1 MQIGK
6 KSVLTTNYQECIQ
19 QDNPRD
25 KEIAIQSMD
34 LVYLEARSSIGL
46 LQTRLQQKNLAY
58 LSTVYESQIM
68 PRSQQ
73 RRWKTVFTGC
83 RNIELED
90 MREMVSMVV
99 NDKWNTRAWVLQEA
113 FASSGNMVLL
123 FPKPN
128 KVDVRGWMMICN
140 EASRSELA
148 IQLDTVQECIA
159 TCGQFIQPLL
169 MRALNAPSHEKRRPA
184 PPRRRRRGQEI
195 KKLDPDEARAT
206 LQRIQ
211 FFHTPEPNT
220 GSYFFILGSNKRR
233 TCSAA
238 VAVTYLRLRDLD
250 RVADKLAIVA
260 NLCDYHLRLNTTE
273 LEKTQPSLSVC
284 VLVLAVANGDFSLLI
299 PQIYRSRL
307 MKRIPSAYNVS
318 LHGLLHHL
326 SARIFVDRKMLPV
339 IPHRYNPEHTKFLNS
354 IATRPKS

>member
-1 MQIGK
+1 MHIRK
-6 KSVLTTNYQECIQ
+6 ESLLTTYDQECIQ

-34 LVYLEARSSIGL
+34 LVYLKARSSIGL
-46 LQTRLQQKNLAY
+46 LQTRLQQKHLEY
-58 LSTVYESQIM
+58 LSTVYESRIM

-73 RRWKTVFTGC
+73 RRGKPVFTGC
-83 RNIELED
+83 RNIELEV
-90 MREMVSMVV
+90 MRETVSMVV

-123 FPKPN
+123 FPKAD

-159 TCGQFIQPLL
+159 ACGQIVQPLL
-169 MRALNAPSHEKRRPA
+169 IQALNAPSNEKRRPA
-184 PPRRRRRGQEI
+184 PTRRRRRGQDI

-206 LQRIQ
+206 LQQIRL
-211 FFHTPEPNT
+211 FHPPAPDT
-220 GSYFFILGSNKRR
+220 GGSFFILGSNHRR

-238 VAVTYLRLRDLD
+238 VAVTYLRLRDLE

-284 VLVLAVANGDFSLLI
+284 ILVLAVANGDFSLLI
-299 PQIYRSRL
+299 PQIYRLPQNKVLGRYSVTPD
-307 MKRIPSAYNVS
+307 KRSF
-318 LHGLLHHL
+318 
-326 SARIFVDRKMLPV
+326 RDF
-339 IPHRYNPEHTKFLNS
+339 PH
-354 IATRPKS
+354 